1 MTIYGYLLNSDYT
14 PKNGEVV
21 WSFERYESNGEI
33 AKYKGIKGDN
43 LYTCEDYVIVGN
55 SQEFREWLN
64 TGFEPI
70 FSIGF
75 SGYALIPTSETK
87 ELYPSLPY
95 EIDANGLEVVRWD
108 IVYDN
113 QYNYALAHLLTLVKT
128 KYKPATLY
136 PQNP

>member
-1 MTIYGYLLNSDYT
+1 MIEITAQQAIEFKGVEILKDWYCLPIKDANGNWFIGQQEAHALGIGVVEGEYVASIY
-14 PKNGEVV
+14 E
-21 WSFERYESNGEI
+21 EI
-33 AKYKGIKGDN
+33 M
-43 LYTCEDYVIVGN
+43 
-55 SQEFREWLN
+55 
-64 TGFEPI
+64 
-70 FSIGF
+70 IGF

-95 EIDANGLEVVRWD
+95 EIDTNGLEVVQWN
-108 IVYDN
+108 IVYDD

>member
-1 MTIYGYLLNSDYT
+1 MARSFAF
-14 PKNGEVV
+14 KNKSPLVEEQEIVI
-21 WSFERYESNGEI
+21 ERE
-33 AKYKGIKGDN
+33 
-43 LYTCEDYVIVGN
+43 
-55 SQEFREWLN
+55 
-64 TGFEPI
+64 
-70 FSIGF
+70 

-95 EIDANGLEVVRWD
+95 EIDANGLEVVQWN